1 MIKDNEKL
9 SNKQAVKAMRFLI
22 LCIASLLIG
31 IGLNNVYLGLG
42 VFLGVVAFHK

>member
-31 IGLNNVYLGLG
+31 IGLNNAYLGLG
-42 VFLGVVAFHK
+42 VFLSMMVLHK